1 MDIKSVKTTLLK
13 IVEAAGES
21 GITDEKAA
29 KEIIAKYKVSRLE
42 VMNALQEIN
51 KTLGAG
57 IALEYDKGVFTY
69 RKPKQPEQPTQKKP
83 EESTAVKLA
92 KKLAQQ
98 RTSGDYRT
106 LYQIRKGALITWI
119 IWKTLI

>member
-1 MDIKSVKTTLLK
+1 MEIKSVQTTLSQ

-21 GITDEKAA
+21 GVTDEQVA
-29 KEIIAKYKVSRLE
+29 KEIIAKYRVSHFE
-42 VMNALQEIN
+42 AMNALQEIN
-51 KTLGAG
+51 KNLGAG

-69 RKPKQPEQPTQKKP
+69 KKPKQPEQPTQKKP

-98 RTSGDYRT
+98 RTSEKER
-106 LYQIRKGALITWI
+106 AAI
-119 IWKTLI
+119 IAHYTR